1 MILQILVPQYEET
14 DDIIKNLLNSI
25 TLQQNIDFNDI
36 GVIICND
43 GSDIILNEELFKQYP
58 FNIEYHKEPH
68 RGRSGTRNACI
79 DYAVAA
85 YVMFCDA
92 DDMFL
97 NNCALSLI
105 INKIYEG
112 FDILY
117 SYFLNEIKHKTKT
130 EYMEYKMFNHF
141 IHGKVYSRTFLKENH
156 IRWNDNLIYH
166 EDYYFNS
173 LCFALSGNTQ
183 VCPYTLYLW
192 KKSETSVSRTPF
204 FPQRTYPYLL
214 QMYDAIIEELS
225 KRDLSTAA
233 KKILLIAIIDG
244 YIILSSKNFLPE
256 FHEKGLIAFKSFYDK
271 YKSKWNIIPTIDKI
285 RVMYEQHKRLSN
297 EIIIDIETWLKQL

>member
-1 MILQILVPQYEET
+1 MILQILVPQYKETEEV
-14 DDIIKNLLNSI
+14 IKNLLDSI
-25 TLQQNIDFNDI
+25 AIQQNIDFNDI

-43 GSDIILNEELFKQYP
+43 GSDIILNEEVFKQYS

-68 RGRSGTRNACI
+68 KGISGTRNACLN
-79 DYAVAA
+79 YATAE
-85 YVMFCDA
+85 YIMFCDA

-97 NNCALSLI
+97 HNCALSLI

-117 SYFLNEIKHKTKT
+117 SYFLNEIKSQNRT
-130 EYMEYKMFNHF
+130 EYMEYKIFNHF
-141 IHGKVYSRTFLKENH
+141 IHGKVYSRTFLKENN
-156 IRWNDNLIYH
+156 IQWNESLIYH

-173 LCFALSGNTQ
+173 ICFALSGNTK

-204 FPQRTYPYLL
+204 FPQRTYPCLL
-214 QMYDAIIEELS
+214 QMYDTTIEELS
-225 KRDLSTAA
+225 NRGLSTAA

-256 FHEKGLIAFKSFYDK
+256 FHEQGLIVFKKFYDK
-271 YKSKWNIIPTIDKI
+271 YKSKWDIIPAIDKI
-285 RVMYEQHKRLSN
+285 NVMYEQHKRLSN
-297 EIIIDIETWLKQL
+297 DVIIDIETWLKQL